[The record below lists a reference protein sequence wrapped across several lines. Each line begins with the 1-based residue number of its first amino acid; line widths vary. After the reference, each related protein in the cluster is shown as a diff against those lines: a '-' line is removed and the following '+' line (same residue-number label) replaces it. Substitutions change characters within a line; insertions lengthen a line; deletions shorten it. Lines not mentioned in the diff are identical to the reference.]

1 MQHVISQTV
10 SSWISPP
17 EAYSY
22 RIQVDLH
29 DGSWDA
35 LKGHLW
41 TLNPKDL
48 DLCNMYLG
56 FGFYIVSRVFQVL
69 VLAEATYHA
78 LGSACTGLHTWI
90 GKRPLSYKKKALSQ
104 PKCRPV
110 GSLPKLF
117 QTHLN
122 DVFFWSKA
130 KDTER
135 WWVFLKD
142 GRFLWKMLGS
152 SEGWWVSLKDVGFL
166 WKMVG
171 CSERCW
177 VSLKDVGFLWKMVSS
192 SR

>member
-1 MQHVISQTV
+1 M
-10 SSWISPP
+10 
-17 EAYSY
+17 
-22 RIQVDLH
+22 DLH

-78 LGSACTGLHTWI
+78 LGSACTGPHTWI

-117 QTHLN
+117 QTQLEWCLLLVQSQRHREMVGFSERCWAPLK
-122 DVFFWSKA
+122 DVGVSL
-130 KDTER
+130 KDVGFLWKMVGCSER
-135 WWVFLKD
+135 WWVSLTD
-142 GRFLWKMLGS
+142 VGFLWKMVGC
-152 SEGWWVSLKDVGFL
+152 SERWWVSLKDVGFL

-171 CSERCW
+171 CS
-177 VSLKDVGFLWKMVSS
+177 G
-192 SR
+192 